1 MYTRDGGESSR
12 KHPPNSCWPI
22 AFLGS
27 PGTRTS
33 ARAASRR
40 RPCRSRRRC
49 PCRSRRRRRL
59 RQRARRRRSRAGYSA
74 AATTSAACGREL
86 LDFTVETNAPT
97 AIYAPESATGV
108 LVPGDRLR
116 IEGGLGARG
125 PFPPLFL
132 ALGVSVAFQ
141 CANKVENLP
150 ANNGFF
156 LAQGGLKVTE
166 FSTGSARSPGAKSGS
181 SPAAACL
188 FFSL

>member
-141 CANKVENLP
+141 CAKVENPP
-150 ANNGFF
+150 ANISLLAWRPGCGLGASTKTTKKKWCLYALIGHFF
-156 LAQGGLKVTE
+156 LKRHQK
-166 FSTGSARSPGAKSGS
+166 K
-181 SPAAACL
+181 
-188 FFSL
+188 